1 MSGGDA
7 CGAGSS
13 SCGRWLLEAL
23 VEGGACYLLEPSS
36 GRVFSDPPEGQ
47 WPRPVGASGMLGCA
61 VVCWAVLTAARP
73 RSAATNK
80 RAGLIHTTSQ
90 TSAIGGPACM
100 SVTTVICAS
109 CCCLTHRHEAP

>member
-1 MSGGDA
+1 MLGRPAQRMLVCFLQDAMSGGDA

-47 WPRPVGASGMLGCA
+47 WPKPVGASGM
-61 VVCWAVLTAARP
+61 VCW
-73 RSAATNK
+73 
-80 RAGLIHTTSQ
+80 
-90 TSAIGGPACM
+90 
-100 SVTTVICAS
+100 CAE
-109 CCCLTHRHEAP
+109 LF